1 MNKDRREILWNCLIE
16 MKEILDSVKCPFF
29 LIGGTLLGFVRD
41 KYIIEGDKDLDVC
54 VLEEYEPLVDKA
66 IVKAKELGWKIQD
79 WHDESMY
86 GNKGRLVSF
95 YHDKFKTSD
104 VYLNHLDVFV
114 SYRHKTDLWF
124 GVPLNGK
131 CYIESYPFRLVEN
144 LKTIEIKGVTFN
156 IPNPVEDFLQR
167 AYGNWKVPVHGWSN
181 LAGGKEIIQASSFD
195 NNLIQE
201 LGVHPLFAIM
211 SPRDI
216 KFVKEGLDKI
226 DYIDKIFV
234 KYFNAVDALKK
245 MYEYFL
251 AHKEYTHI
259 IIHSDDAVPN
269 YEYIAMLIA
278 DVKKYRFKSLS
289 GIVLMDYFTQD
300 NRVSVTIKPVYG
312 LHYLVRDSY
321 ACIPY
326 EFINLKGII
335 RVWFQG
341 FALTMLSRDVVEQVA
356 KLMWTIPEHTAYDLP
371 YDVILAVICHDYLH
385 ISQHVDLRAW
395 YWHYIHVCKPPRL
408 GTDSESQWY
417 LKVGLLPSRVDLVR
431 AKICVPYQE
440 PAPFYSTLPK
450 EYKDIYKKTTDKLY
464 KDVFERFVRFLVK
477 YKIKEIPQCPPVDGG
492 TVYDENFNAI
502 LNWQKWNKVYS
513 DFQEF
518 IENPKILNR
527 AMLAAKIL
535 DKRPEPPKPL
545 SPSVQK
551 EEEDQ
556 KKQIAKVVNKP
567 KPRHDPYN
575 PDEMQQVPHPR

>member
-1 MNKDRREILWNCLIE
+1 
-16 MKEILDSVKCPFF
+16 
-29 LIGGTLLGFVRD
+29 
-41 KYIIEGDKDLDVC
+41 
-54 VLEEYEPLVDKA
+54 
-66 IVKAKELGWKIQD
+66 
-79 WHDESMY
+79 
-86 GNKGRLVSF
+86 
-95 YHDKFKTSD
+95 
-104 VYLNHLDVFV
+104 
-114 SYRHKTDLWF
+114 LWF

-167 AYGNWKVPVHGWSN
+167 AYGNWKVPIHGWSN
-181 LAGGKEIIQASSFD
+181 LSGGKDIVKDSSFD
-195 NNLIQE
+195 NDLIQE

-251 AHKEYTHI
+251 SHKEYTHI

-341 FALTMLSRDVVEQVA
+341 FALTMLSRDIVEQVA

-417 LKVGLLPSRVDLVR
+417 LKVGLLPPRVDLVR
-431 AKICVPYQE
+431 AKICAPYQE

-450 EYKDIYKKTTDKLY
+450 EYKDLYKKTTDKLY
-464 KDVFERFVRFLVK
+464 EDVFERFVRFLIK

-492 TVYDENFNAI
+492 TVYDGNFNVI
-502 LNWQKWNKVYS
+502 LDWRKWNKVYS

-527 AMLAAKIL
+527 AMLATKVL

-545 SPSVQK
+545 PPLVQK
-551 EEEDQ
+551 QEEDQ